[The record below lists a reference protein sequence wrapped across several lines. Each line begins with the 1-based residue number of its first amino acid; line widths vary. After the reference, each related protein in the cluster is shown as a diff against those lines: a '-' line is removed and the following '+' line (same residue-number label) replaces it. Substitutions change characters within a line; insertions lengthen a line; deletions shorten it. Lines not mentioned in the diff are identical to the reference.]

1 VSIKTVLAES
11 LLNAMYD
18 DTLKLICSVTA
29 RFPLARLPHRLAE
42 LFRRLARTMDADE
55 ADALQDM
62 VWACWMQH
70 GEERAVN
77 GLEQATR
84 AIVAHDYSVAERM
97 LKRLAA
103 VYPELPEVWNK
114 QATLYYMQGAEEP
127 CVQAIHRTLRLEPR
141 HFGAI
146 CGFAEILL
154 ARGERAQAL
163 FAFDI
168 ALRVNPHLAMVR
180 VETGKL
186 IRERP
191 ELAH

>member
-1 VSIKTVLAES
+1 
-11 LLNAMYD
+11 MYD
-18 DTLKLICSVTA
+18 DTLKLVCSVPA
-29 RFPLARLPHRLAE
+29 RFPLARLPYRLDE
-42 LFRRLARTMDADE
+42 LFRRLTHTMDADE

-62 VWACWMQH
+62 VWNCWMQH
-70 GEERAVN
+70 GESHAVYE
-77 GLEQATR
+77 LEHATR
-84 AIVAHDYSVAERM
+84 AIVAHDFDAAERM

-103 VYPELPEVWNK
+103 TYPEIPEVWNK

-154 ARGERAQAL
+154 ARGERVKAL

-168 ALRVNPHLAMVR
+168 ALRVNPHLGLVR
-180 VETGKL
+180 LESEKL
-186 IRERP
+186 MRERP
-191 ELAH
+191 ALAN

>member
-1 VSIKTVLAES
+1 
-11 LLNAMYD
+11 MYD
-18 DTLKLICSVTA
+18 ETLKLVCSIPT
-29 RFPLARLPHRLAE
+29 RFPLARLPHRLAQ
-42 LFRRLARTMDADE
+42 LFRRLADTMDADE

-62 VWACWMQH
+62 VWSCWMQH
-70 GEERAVN
+70 GEARAVN

-84 AIVAHDYSVAERM
+84 AIVAKDFTAAERM

-114 QATLYYMQGAEEP
+114 QATLYYMQGAEKP

-154 ARGERAQAL
+154 AREERVKAL

-168 ALRVNPHLAMVR
+168 ALRLNPHLGMVR
-180 VETGKL
+180 VEAEKL
-186 IRERP
+186 MRERP